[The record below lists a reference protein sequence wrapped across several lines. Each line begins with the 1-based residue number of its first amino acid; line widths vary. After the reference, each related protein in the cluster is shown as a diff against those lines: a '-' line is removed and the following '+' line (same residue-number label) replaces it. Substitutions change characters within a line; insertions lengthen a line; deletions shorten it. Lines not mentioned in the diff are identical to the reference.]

1 MQLTCRLGH
10 PGAGLRVQASTFQRA
25 SAASRSC
32 VSTLPLAVLSHSS
45 LQTFSTVLTGTV
57 RINLGSSFLPL
68 KVHPRTLGVG
78 GSGLG
83 QDQQASAVHK
93 WSRGVH
99 TMSAAGEHQ
108 VAVIGAGGEGTFS
121 FRWQALD
128 LCFSVRYHKTQDKVS
143 IRKCQILLEAYLL
156 SQLKT

>member
-1 MQLTCRLGH
+1 MWDLRQNTSLVGEMMQLTCRLGH
-10 PGAGLRVQASTFQRA
+10 PGAGLRVQASGFQRA
-25 SAASRSC
+25 SAASRPC
-32 VSTLPLAVLSHSS
+32 VSTLPLAALCHST
-45 LQTFSTVLTGTV
+45 LQTFSTALTGTV

-108 VAVIGAGGEGTFS
+108 VAVIGAGGEGTFFVLMAS
-121 FRWQALD
+121 
-128 LCFSVRYHKTQDKVS
+128 SGS
-143 IRKCQILLEAYLL
+143 MLL
-156 SQLKT
+156 SCIFQNTG